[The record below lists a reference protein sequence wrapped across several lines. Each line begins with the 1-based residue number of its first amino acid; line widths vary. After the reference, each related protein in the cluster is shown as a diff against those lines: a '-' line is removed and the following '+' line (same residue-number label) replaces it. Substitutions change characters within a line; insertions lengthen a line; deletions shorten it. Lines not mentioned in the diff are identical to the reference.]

1 MQCVLRLAQDKL
13 ANGVDACTAARIK
26 IKQKPRRMA
35 GVTENIFTTY
45 LFGVGAGTAGVVFVA
60 GRC

>member
-1 MQCVLRLAQDKL
+1 MQYVLPPAHHKL
-13 ANGVDACTAARIK
+13 ADAVDVCTAARIK

-35 GVTENIFTTY
+35 GVKENIFTTY
-45 LFGVGAGTAGVVFVA
+45 LFGVGAGTAGIGFVA